1 VLCQVRKGVHPVYAG
16 LHVSFPLKDSRLL
29 KRLRRCVSALA
40 HWSPVVGELAFL
52 PELAFPFVKLFGTLG
67 GGGALQPLM
76 RCEGW
81 SALLFFLLPHMRTA
95 CRVALAPDLRRL
107 WLQTPKPIFSFA

>member
-1 VLCQVRKGVHPVYAG
+1 MLCQVRKGVHPVYAG

-52 PELAFPFVKLFGTLG
+52 PELAFPFVKLFGTT
-67 GGGALQPLM
+67 GGAG
-76 RCEGW
+76 EKGG
-81 SALLFFLLPHMRTA
+81 STALDALRGLERARSCFFDFPTCAQHAESR
-95 CRVALAPDLRRL
+95 
-107 WLQTPKPIFSFA
+107 